1 MNLSELPLDEIE
13 EGDRARD
20 DYGTLDDLT
29 ESIKDKGI
37 IQPITVAQ
45 CGAGHYRLLA
55 GGRRLR
61 AATLV
66 GLPTIPCII
75 RESGGEVDD
84 REIELLENV
93 VRKDF
98 TWQERCHLEEQI
110 YKLRE
115 VADPNWSQRKTA
127 TLIGRPQSALSQD
140 MELCQAMR
148 AVPEL
153 AEADSQNEAWK
164 KWQRIKEDLAVQHII
179 QERRATDSALPKDAP
194 VPLTSSKKFDSLS
207 HYVDSKYHI
216 GDAIA
221 EMQKL
226 SPGIIDFAEVDP
238 PYAVNLKAHRKKA
251 KDQHIVHDYN
261 ELPEETYADWLEKLF
276 FALFRVMK
284 PNSFGILWYGSKWYP
299 EVTRTLIKAG
309 FAYTATPA
317 IWVKTGGGYSPNPKT
332 NLANLYE
339 NFIVF
344 RKGSPTL
351 CKEGRA
357 NVFQFAQ
364 PSAANRI
371 HPTERPVELMEEL
384 LRVFT
389 NEACITLIPFL
400 GSGATLR
407 AAYNLDRVA
416 FGYDLNSVYRDR
428 LLAKES

>member
-1 MNLSELPLDEIE
+1 
-13 EGDRARD
+13 
-20 DYGTLDDLT
+20 
-29 ESIKDKGI
+29 
-37 IQPITVAQ
+37 
-45 CGAGHYRLLA
+45 
-55 GGRRLR
+55 
-61 AATLV
+61 
-66 GLPTIPCII
+66 
-75 RESGGEVDD
+75 
-84 REIELLENV
+84 
-93 VRKDF
+93 
-98 TWQERCHLEEQI
+98 
-110 YKLRE
+110 
-115 VADPNWSQRKTA
+115 
-127 TLIGRPQSALSQD
+127 